1 MKLKELYQKA
11 IEIGI
16 DNDPRGR
23 EEVLAD
29 LGRIRKEYER
39 MRPDEQEIFDME
51 SLQNPYS
58 DSRILYGTG
67 EEEIEHI
74 LVGIDIEVGE
84 VLLAETL
91 SKKGIAIDLLFSH
104 HPEGMAFANLYA
116 VMNMQSDILSRF
128 GVPINIAEKL
138 MDRRAK
144 EIERKLMPAN
154 HTRAVDAARLL
165 GMPFICLHTPT
176 DNMVVTYLQRL
187 FDTERPRTLSDILD
201 TLRGIPEYGN
211 AIRNGAGPKIFLGSK
226 NRRAGRIFVDM
237 TGGTEGSKDIFSSL
251 ASAGINTI
259 VAMHLSEEHR
269 KEAENNHLNLVVAGH
284 ISSDN
289 LGVNLLLDK
298 LLHGAS
304 ASILECSGFQRVSR
318 GG

>member
-138 MDRRAK
+138 MDGRAK

-237 TGGTEGSKDIFSSL
+237 TGGTEGSKDIFRSL

-259 VAMHLSEEHR
+259 VTMHLSEEHR
-269 KEAENNHLNLVVAGH
+269 KEAENNHLNLIVAGH
-284 ISSDN
+284 IASDN

-298 LLHGAS
+298 LLHGES
-304 ASILECSGFQRVSR
+304 ANVLACSGFQRVTR
-318 GG
+318 NG